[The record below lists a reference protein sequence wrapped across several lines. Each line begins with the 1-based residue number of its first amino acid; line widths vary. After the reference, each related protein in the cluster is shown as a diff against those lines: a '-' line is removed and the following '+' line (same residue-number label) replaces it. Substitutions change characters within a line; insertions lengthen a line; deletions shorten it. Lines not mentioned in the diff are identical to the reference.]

1 MLGTLFKKKSASSGQ
16 RSDAEAQDRSSQLDR
31 LVKKL
36 EIKAQ
41 RLAQQ
46 RLLGRYRSRFK
57 GRGLDFRDFRE
68 YLPGDDTRSIDW
80 NVTARFGRPFVKNS
94 EEERELSVV
103 VVLDVNPSQ
112 NFGSGQETKGELA
125 RQLATLMVLTA
136 VASGDKV
143 GLLVSDGTSAHYLA
157 PGKGR
162 HQKQRALQ
170 SIWQDL
176 SEQKHCTTSSLYQS
190 LDDLS
195 RQLRRR
201 GFLCLISDFL
211 LPELLESDGSEQSE
225 RLLATLRK
233 LSFRH
238 EVIALRTLDKRER
251 QIPPV
256 GTLTLRDQT
265 DARTVRVDTDH
276 ADWRKA
282 FEAKWEEWN
291 RSFQS
296 LMKRARWDWQ
306 EFLTDTDPLP
316 PLANFLD
323 SRGRK
328 R

>member
-1 MLGTLFKKKSASSGQ
+1 MLGKFFKKKLATSAERGAQ
-16 RSDAEAQDRSSQLDR
+16 AEKSPVDQIIR
-31 LVKKL
+31 KL

-103 VVLDVNPSQ
+103 LILDASGSQ
-112 NFGSGQETKGELA
+112 NFGSGEETKEELA
-125 RQLATLMVLTA
+125 QQLASLMALTA

-143 GLLVSDGTSAHYLA
+143 GLLKLDGKTARYI
-157 PGKGR
+157 PPNKGR
-162 HQKQRALQ
+162 HQKQRVLK
-170 SIWQDL
+170 SIWTPL
-176 SEQKHCTTSSLYQS
+176 SEQSHTVENDLYQS

-195 RQLRRR
+195 RQLRKR
-201 GFLCLISDFL
+201 GFLCFVSDFL
-211 LPELLESDGSEQSE
+211 RPEFLESDQTEATE
-225 RLLATLRK
+225 RLLAALRK

-251 QIPPV
+251 DIPKV
-256 GTLTLRDQT
+256 GTIVLRDQT
-265 DARTVRVDTDH
+265 NGRTVRLDTNH
-276 ADWRKA
+276 PDWRKA
-282 FEAKWEEWN
+282 FSQRWEDWN
-291 RSFQS
+291 ASFAD
-296 LMKRARWDWQ
+296 LLKRARWDWQ

-316 PLANFLD
+316 PLAGFLD
-323 SRGRK
+323 SRGR
-328 R
+328 RR